1 MKKMVFIYLA
11 LVILFFIYGPQISLE
26 VSETTNSL
34 LLMMLFFIIPI
45 FFVARCAYL
54 PLISSRKRNQKKIIR
69 IKNKTEGFND
79 FIFKYPPL
87 RLVIVLI
94 LFSMTLLIVGSG
106 LIYYLDFLN
115 NEIYTNISIIF
126 ILLGSF
132 GCFVYP
138 VVIYTNKYS
147 VKFPGIV
154 FLTSLVLYSF
164 SFMFLLTNLGD
175 YADTRVEKLLLIG
188 PSNTVV
194 GTITSIKW
202 EKAKRRSYPHPVVT
216 FRSANGQVNVKM
228 LNRKCLYGTC
238 QLGNKVRVTYLIEEP
253 RMIKVIDHIK

>member
-87 RLVIVLI
+87 RLVIVII

-115 NEIYTNISIIF
+115 N
-126 ILLGSF
+126 
-132 GCFVYP
+132 P

-228 LNRKCLYGTC
+228 FNRKCLYGTC

>member
-1 MKKMVFIYLA
+1 MVFIYLA
-11 LVILFFIYGPQISLE
+11 LVILFFIYGPQISEE

-34 LLMMLFFIIPI
+34 LLMMLFLIIPI
-45 FFVARCAYL
+45 FFVTRNAYL
-54 PLISSRKRNQKKIIR
+54 SRISHKKNNQKKKKIIR
-69 IKNKTEGFND
+69 TKEKTEGFND

-87 RLVIVLI
+87 RLVIVII

-115 NEIYTNISIIF
+115 NEIYTNISVIF

-147 VKFPGIV
+147 VKFPGTV

-228 LNRKCLYGTC
+228 FNRKCLYGTC